1 MSYSNLL
8 YNRDEFTNCK
18 DAYIAGLEELIGR
31 MMFEMEEMLEKGLS
45 SRSSEEEE
53 CVDEED
59 LFHSSI
65 PSINISITEEEMEK
79 MLEKGISSC
88 SSTEEEFA
96 KMMQPFSEDEED
108 IVKKGPKAP
117 VSINDKSSFNEIAD
131 AVRDTH
137 VLNGWDVFDN
147 NFLGN
152 IALVHSELSEAVEE
166 FRSGNPQV
174 YYTKDGKPEG
184 VAVELVDAMIRIIN
198 ILYAMDVDV
207 PMIIDHKNRYN
218 RTRGM
223 LHGRER

>member
-1 MSYSNLL
+1 MKMSYSNLL

-31 MMFEMEEMLEKGLS
+31 MMFEMEKMLEKGLS

-65 PSINISITEEEMEK
+65 PSINISITEEE
-79 MLEKGISSC
+79 
-88 SSTEEEFA
+88 FA

-108 IVKKGPKAP
+108 IVKESPKDP
-117 VSINDKSSFNEIAD
+117 ISINDKSSFNEIAD
-131 AVRDTH
+131 VLRDTH

-166 FRSGNPQV
+166 FRSGNPQL
-174 YYTKDGKPEG
+174 YYAKDGKPEG

-218 RTRGM
+218 RTRGW